1 MSLRKTSLKKTNNP
15 TMFQSKSAAVGVM
28 SRPNTR
34 ALVFDV
40 LAIAFIYL
48 VPTISH
54 LLSIK
59 LYLLEPM
66 RIMLILAMVHT
77 RRENPYILALTLPF
91 FSYLISGHPLLV
103 KSGLIAIE
111 LTAMVFVFFTLVRY
125 MHRFAAIFTSIWI
138 SKLLYYGLK
147 YIAVMTILPEEPL
160 VGTPLLLQLGTSVA
174 FSIYVWLM
182 FRENP
187 RKTT

>member
-1 MSLRKTSLKKTNNP
+1 MSLRKTGKNLLA
-15 TMFQSKSAAVGVM
+15 MFENKPAAVGVM
-28 SRPNTR
+28 SRSNTW
-34 ALVFDV
+34 AIVFDV
-40 LAIAFIYL
+40 LAISFIYL

-66 RIMLILAMVHT
+66 RIMIILAMVHT

-111 LTAMVFVFFTLVRY
+111 LAAMVFVFFTLARY
-125 MHRFAAIFTSIWI
+125 VHRFAAIFASIWI

-182 FRENP
+182 FRESP
-187 RKTT
+187 RKAT

>member
-1 MSLRKTSLKKTNNP
+1 
-15 TMFQSKSAAVGVM
+15 MFQSNAAAVGVM

-40 LAIAFIYL
+40 LAITFIYL

-77 RRENPYILALTLPF
+77 RRENAYVLALTLPF
-91 FSYLISGHPLLV
+91 FSYLISAHPVFV
-103 KSGLIAIE
+103 KSALIAIE
-111 LTAMVFVFFTLVRY
+111 LAAMVYVFHLLVRHV
-125 MHRFAAIFTSIWI
+125 HRFAAIFASIWI

-147 YIAVMTILPEEPL
+147 YIAIISVLPSEPL
-160 VGTPLLLQLGTSVA
+160 VGTPLLLQLVTSLVFSLYLFFA
-174 FSIYVWLM
+174 FKQQ
-182 FRENP
+182 RE
-187 RKTT
+187 